1 MTKTMIAIP
10 CMDQVPVAFVKSLV
24 SLRYVGDV
32 EVVFASGSLVYDAR
46 NQLAS
51 RAVSGRFDRVLWLD
65 SDMIFG
71 PDIMERIMA
80 RLDEGYEVV
89 SGLYFK
95 RKLPI
100 EPVIYKRCD
109 VITANGKQV
118 PVAEPFRD
126 YPKDSFFNVAACGFG
141 CVATKTEIL
150 DRISKSYGM
159 PFWPVAGF
167 GEDLSFCL
175 RAKALNVPIMCDS
188 SIKLG
193 HVGITAVTETAYE
206 IAARKD

>member
-1 MTKTMIAIP
+1 MRTMIAIP

-24 SLRYVGDV
+24 ALRYVGDV

-51 RAVSGRFDRVLWLD
+51 RAISGGFDRVLWLD
-65 SDMIFG
+65 SDVIFD
-71 PDIMERIMA
+71 PDLMERLMKH
-80 RLDEGYEVV
+80 LDDGYGVV

-100 EPVIYKRCD
+100 DPVIYKRCD
-109 VITANGKQV
+109 VSTVNGKQI
-118 PVAEPFRD
+118 PVAEPFKD
-126 YPKDSFFNVAACGFG
+126 YPRDSFFNVEACGFG
-141 CVATKTEIL
+141 AVATKTEIL
-150 DRISKSYGM
+150 DQISKTYGM

-175 RAKALNVPIMCDS
+175 RAKALNIPIMCDS

-193 HVGITAVTETAYE
+193 HVGITAITETAYDV
-206 IAARKD
+206 AVRKE